1 MHAIVSVQDFKGL
14 NTYVC
19 MCAYERE
26 REREYQDQLIIFR
39 VTLDSPCPGDFFTQV
54 KIRQLKVC
62 ENI

>member
-1 MHAIVSVQDFKGL
+1 MYACVHMS
-14 NTYVC
+14 
-19 MCAYERE
+19 ERE
-26 REREYQDQLIIFR
+26 RKREREYQDQLIIFR

>member
-26 REREYQDQLIIFR
+26 RERVPRSADHIQGY
-39 VTLDSPCPGDFFTQV
+39 T
-54 KIRQLKVC
+54 
-62 ENI
+62 

>member
-1 MHAIVSVQDFKGL
+1 MYACVH
-14 NTYVC
+14 
-19 MCAYERE
+19 MRERERE